1 MHIELANY
9 YELPYRQQLAG
20 QAISAGGASYGE
32 TFGWMPVIVDSKT
45 HAPVAYITKPPHRK
59 LRKAQQP
66 VKWTDLK
73 SGPSDRPIQVGPE

>member
-32 TFGWMPVIVDSKT
+32 TLALAGC
-45 HAPVAYITKPPHRK
+45 
-59 LRKAQQP
+59 
-66 VKWTDLK
+66 
-73 SGPSDRPIQVGPE
+73 PSL